1 MRIPATTPPGD
12 YRLNLATPDYD
23 QPFASVTVQ
32 PSTRS
37 FDLPAVSQPVTAT
50 LGGAIRLHG
59 VDVARAEGELAVKLV
74 WQSLAPLTTSEKVFV
89 HLVGPDGSLIAQS
102 DALPAGG
109 YGTEQWVEGE
119 VVIDEHRLALP
130 PDLPPGDYR
139 LRVGMYDPATGARL
153 TVVDAGGQSLV
164 EDAIELEIGDLP

>member
-1 MRIPATTPPGD
+1 M
-12 YRLNLATPDYD
+12 
-23 QPFASVTVQ
+23 TVQ
-32 PSTRS
+32 PSTRI
-37 FDLPAVSQPVTAT
+37 FDVPEVSRAIDAT

-59 VDVARAEGELAVKLV
+59 ADVTRDGDTLAVRLL

-119 VVIDEHRLALP
+119 VVIDAHRLALP
-130 PDLPPGDYR
+130 ADLPPGDYR
-139 LRVGMYDPATGARL
+139 LRVGMYDPATGARQPA
-153 TVVDAGGQSLV
+153 VNAAGQPLAG
-164 EDAIELEIGDLP
+164 DAIELEIGDLP